1 MDDTIYSSVPDDIR
15 DEELSDGALEDMCAI
30 RGILESDPGRF
41 FTARELARKAGISE
55 RATQIRVRYA
65 IARLVCLE
73 KCPIVGHNSGFTWT
87 SQPNM
92 IRHYVEN
99 NLRRRM
105 KGIARRIK
113 ALEEIEAKME
123 AYDGKATMEG

>member
-15 DEELSDGALEDMCAI
+15 DEELSEGALEDMRNI
-30 RGILESDPGRF
+30 RAILEADPGRF
-41 FTARELARKAGISE
+41 FTARELARLTGMSE
-55 RATQIRVRYA
+55 KATQIRARYA

-73 KCPIVGHNSGFTWT
+73 KCPIVGHNAGFAWT
-87 SQPNM
+87 REPNM

-123 AYDGKATMEG
+123 VSHGS